1 MARPQKPIDLK
12 LLEDL
17 ARIQCTDEEMASI
30 LGFTREGFRKRKQ
43 RQPELVGII
52 EKGKEAGRCSL
63 RRLQWKSATGGNI
76 AMQIFLGKQYLGQ
89 TDRQMT
95 ELSGAVAHSDPAFQR
110 LVGLFEDVPAAQ
122 LTEVLSAAARCM
134 SSRHAVAAL
143 PPPAAEARA
152 DPAAGADLVA
162 WGNGGA
168 PLAGEN

>member
-43 RQPELVGII
+43 RQPELVGVI

-76 AMQIFLGKQYLGQ
+76 TMQIWLGKQYLGQ

-95 ELSGAVAHSDPAFQR
+95 ELSGAVGHTDPALQR
-110 LVGLFEDVPAAQ
+110 LVGLLEGVTQEQARE
-122 LTEVLSAAARCM
+122 LLSVAARSM

-143 PPPAAEARA
+143 PPPAAEE
-152 DPAAGADLVA
+152 AG
-162 WGNGGA
+162 
-168 PLAGEN
+168 

>member
-43 RQPELVGII
+43 RQPGLVGVI

-63 RRLQWKSATGGNI
+63 RRLQWKSATAGNI
-76 AMQIFLGKQYLGQ
+76 AMQIFLGKQYLAQ

-95 ELSGAVAHSDPAFQR
+95 ELGGAVAHSDPALER
-110 LVGLFEDVPAAQ
+110 LVYLLEGVTQEQATRLLGLAA
-122 LTEVLSAAARCM
+122 ERM

-143 PPPAAEARA
+143 PPPAAEEAR
-152 DPAAGADLVA
+152 
-162 WGNGGA
+162 
-168 PLAGEN
+168 